1 MPDEH
6 NGIDLE
12 SLLDGDELEQLKAE
26 AERRGVSPEQL
37 AKIGIQQQ
45 IAQRTKP
52 KAMTG
57 NIQAFRRKD

>member
-6 NGIDLE
+6 NGMDLE
-12 SLLDGDELEQLKAE
+12 SLLDGDELEQVRVE
-26 AERRGVSPEQL
+26 AGRRGVSAEQL

-52 KAMTG
+52 KAMTRK
-57 NIQAFRRKD
+57 IQAFRRKD

>member
-45 IAQRTKP
+45 IVQRTKP

-57 NIQAFRRKD
+57 KVQAFRRKD